1 MKYSKEHEK
10 NLQNVCDSI
19 NSKSTFKVQII
30 YRNNKYAIVF
40 GNGNESIE
48 PYNYDCANGILQGIV
63 KIMQLERGRK

>member
-19 NSKSTFKVQII
+19 NRKSDLNVQII
-30 YRNNKYAIVF
+30 YRNNSHVIVF

-48 PYNYDCANGILQGIV
+48 PYNYDSAHGILIGVAKMIQIGG
-63 KIMQLERGRK
+63 K

>member
-1 MKYSKEHEK
+1 MKYSKEREK

-40 GNGNESIE
+40 GNGGESIK
-48 PYNYDCANGILQGIV
+48 PYNYDCAHGILIGV
-63 KIMQLERGRK
+63 YKMLMFGGNK

>member
-48 PYNYDCANGILQGIV
+48 PYNYDSAHGILIGVAKMIQIGGN
-63 KIMQLERGRK
+63 K

>member
-19 NSKSTFKVQII
+19 NRKSDLNVQII
-30 YRNNKYAIVF
+30 YRNNSHVIVF

-48 PYNYDCANGILQGIV
+48 PYNYDSAHGILIGVAKMIQIGGE
-63 KIMQLERGRK
+63 K